1 MAAKFIWKLLG
12 KDAAKGVLTF
22 NPKKNQW
29 GYRQMGQPLNFTQRI
44 TSGQAGR
51 LARKHKLKLPS
62 NLGVQTRART
72 TPSASSQ
79 TPRQEAREKASQI
92 TTIRQD
98 WQRRPPPRPDFTMRG
113 DRPIK
118 DITPRPSPKHV
129 KQIAEPVFPKAVK
142 KPMRTLSRK
151 RKDAALSRVRAASAS
166 GKSKYV
172 PRDMPGNPI
181 SQPSGTSRAVAAAT
195 VASATAA
202 ALYGLAKNTDN
213 SSSASAP
220 RVTASRSTST
230 TGTASASTR
239 PTTAKA
245 KTPTP
250 TKRTAA
256 TLPAWKK
263 VIQVYGDLMPGVTGR
278 ADFSKNAREA
288 AERMLKVAKVRSAG
302 GRKPGKAKAYRSR

>member
-98 WQRRPPPRPDFTMRG
+98 SVLRNHLAFVLTQLLRNRIG
-113 DRPIK
+113 I
-118 DITPRPSPKHV
+118 ITLV
-129 KQIAEPVFPKAVK
+129 TVCE
-142 KPMRTLSRK
+142 T
-151 RKDAALSRVRAASAS
+151 
-166 GKSKYV
+166 
-172 PRDMPGNPI
+172 I
-181 SQPSGTSRAVAAAT
+181 SSFVLRCC
-195 VASATAA
+195 
-202 ALYGLAKNTDN
+202 DCE
-213 SSSASAP
+213 
-220 RVTASRSTST
+220 RSII
-230 TGTASASTR
+230 
-239 PTTAKA
+239 
-245 KTPTP
+245 
-250 TKRTAA
+250 
-256 TLPAWKK
+256 L
-263 VIQVYGDLMPGVTGR
+263 L
-278 ADFSKNAREA
+278 E
-288 AERMLKVAKVRSAG
+288 
-302 GRKPGKAKAYRSR
+302 